1 MNMAHQTAST
11 FAEII
16 RGHAAARPNA
26 PALTFEDVTQTFA
39 ALDASSSRTA
49 NALRAEGIRP
59 GDRVAVLTKNR
70 AEFFELIIACSKI
83 GAILVGLNWRLA
95 AAEIAAI
102 LADAAPAI
110 VIAGPQER
118 SLLPET
124 PIRTIVFGEAYDAWR
139 DAHAATDPGHR
150 GAPDE
155 VILLLY
161 TSGTTGLPKGVML
174 TNEGMSYT
182 RRLAEAWGMT
192 SASVN
197 LVAMPMFHI
206 GGCGYGSSTMMAGGH
221 TVLMREV
228 DPARAI
234 ELIARHRVTHTFF
247 VPAVVQMLL
256 QAPGIED
263 ADLSSLEL
271 LMYGAAPIGDVLL
284 KRAIEKLNCGF
295 MHAYG
300 MTEASGTVTILPP
313 ADHEPDGPRA
323 GLLKSCGKPLPWVEL
338 RVIDPATQTDATAG
352 TVGEVWLRS
361 AMIMK
366 GYWNNPAA
374 TREAIVEDGW
384 YRTGDA
390 GTRDADGFL
399 YLVDRFKD
407 MIISGGENIYP
418 AEIENALNA
427 HPAIREVGVIGIEHS
442 RWGETPMAVVVLREG
457 GTATAEDII
466 EFTRSRLARYKCPT
480 SVVFVDALP
489 RNASGKLLKH
499 EMRRI
504 YRRPAVPA
512 LSLVRRWVNDY
523 FNRHEAAACAAFVA
537 PDYALEI
544 GDVTLAGRDD
554 VWLPAVD
561 VQMKRFPGLGMTVH
575 QTVAGEDWAAAFFS
589 EHGASE
595 GRQAVWSGIGIW
607 RSDGDVL
614 TGCIAQEDYM
624 TRQRQLKSGIAD
636 PVGPPAVAPWDA
648 APRPR
653 DEAAE
658 KIVADWLHGAWPREP
673 SPVRCDDDH
682 ITGAPLRFDVTE
694 TETVFLS
701 SSGRDVVFHVRQTGL
716 YRGGLAKIAAI
727 DLPATLYVNG
737 IVRVEDGRV
746 VSGRV
751 IRDRVGLQAALE
763 RVTR

>member
-16 RGHAAARPNA
+16 RSHAAARPNA
-26 PALTFEDVTQTFA
+26 PALTFENVTQTFA
-39 ALDASSSRTA
+39 ELDALSSRTA
-49 NALRAEGIRP
+49 NALLSEGIRP
-59 GDRVAVLTKNR
+59 GDRVAVLTRNR

-102 LADAAPAI
+102 LSDAEPAL
-110 VIAGPQER
+110 VIAGADEKA
-118 SLLPET
+118 LLPET
-124 PIRTIVFGEAYDAWR
+124 SIRMIVFGNDYDAWR
-139 DAHAATDPGHR
+139 DAHPASDPDHR

-174 TNEGMSYT
+174 TNQGMSHT
-182 RRLAEAWGMT
+182 RRLADAWGMT

-228 DPARAI
+228 DPARAV

-256 QAPGIED
+256 QVPGIED

-284 KRAIEKLNCGF
+284 KRAIGKLNCGF

-338 RVIDPATQTDATAG
+338 RVIDPATQTDAATG
-352 TVGEVWLRS
+352 MIGEVWLRS
-361 AMIMK
+361 PMIMK
-366 GYWNNPAA
+366 GYWKNLEA
-374 TREAIVEDGW
+374 TRETIVEDGW

-390 GTRDADGFL
+390 GYRDADGYL

-427 HPAIREVGVIGIEHS
+427 HPAVREVGVIGIEHS
-442 RWGETPMAVVVLREG
+442 RWGETPMAVVVLHQDR
-457 GTATAEDII
+457 TATAEDII

-480 SVVFVDALP
+480 RVVFVDALP

-523 FNRHEAAACAAFVA
+523 FNRHDASACAAFVA
-537 PDYALEI
+537 PDYMLEI

-561 VQMKRFPGLGMTVH
+561 VQMKRFPALGMTVH
-575 QTVAGEDWAAAFFS
+575 QTVAGENWAAAFFS
-589 EHGASE
+589 EHGASD
-595 GRQAVWSGIGIW
+595 GRKAVWCGVGIW
-607 RSDGDVL
+607 RSNGEVL

-624 TRQRQLKSGIAD
+624 TRQRQLRSGIAD
-636 PVGPPAVAPWDA
+636 PVDQPAAAPWDI
-648 APRPR
+648 APLPR
-653 DEAAE
+653 DKAAE
-658 KIVADWLHGAWPREP
+658 KTVAAWLEGAWPHEP
-673 SPVRCDDDH
+673 STVRCDDDH
-682 ITGAPLRFDVTE
+682 ITGTPLRFDVTE
-694 TETVFLS
+694 TETVFLE
-701 SSGRDVVFHVRQTGL
+701 SSGPDVVFHVRQNGIYL
-716 YRGGLAKIAAI
+716 GGLAKIGAI

-737 IVRVEDGRV
+737 IVRVEGGRV
-746 VSGRV
+746 SSGRV

-763 RVTR
+763 RVMR

>member
-1 MNMAHQTAST
+1 MNMAHSTTST

-16 RGHAAARPNA
+16 RTHAATRPNA

-39 ALDASSSRTA
+39 DLDAASSRTA
-49 NALRAEGIRP
+49 NALRAEGVRP

-95 AAEIAAI
+95 ASEIAAI
-102 LADAAPAI
+102 VADAEPAI
-110 VIAGPQER
+110 VIAGPQEKA
-118 SLLPET
+118 LLPET
-124 PIRTIVFGEAYDAWR
+124 PIRTLVFGDGYDAWR
-139 DAHAATDPGHR
+139 DAQPATDPGHR
-150 GAPDE
+150 GARDD
-155 VILLLY
+155 VILILY

-182 RRLAEAWGMT
+182 RKLADAWGMT
-192 SASVN
+192 TASVN

-228 DPARAI
+228 DPAKTI
-234 ELIARHRVTHTFF
+234 ELIARYRVTHTFF
-247 VPAVVQMLL
+247 VPSVIQIMLREP
-256 QAPGIED
+256 AIET

-284 KRAIEKLNCGF
+284 QQALKKLNCGF

-313 ADHEPDGPRA
+313 ADHDPGGPRA

-338 RVIDPATQTDATAG
+338 RVIDPASQTDARPG

-361 AMIMK
+361 PMIMK
-366 GYWNNPAA
+366 GYWNKPTA
-374 TREAIVEDGW
+374 THEAIVEDGW

-390 GTRDADGFL
+390 GTRDAEGYL

-427 HPAIREVGVIGIEHS
+427 HPAVKEVGVIGIEHS
-442 RWGETPMAVVVLREG
+442 RWGETPMAVVVLHQDG
-457 GTATAEDII
+457 AATAEDII
-466 EFTRSRLARYKCPT
+466 EFTCGRLARYKCPT

-523 FNRHEAAACAAFVA
+523 FNRHDAAACAGFVA
-537 PDYALEI
+537 PDYTLEI

-561 VQMKRFPGLGMTVH
+561 VQMKRFSGLGMTVH
-575 QTVAGEDWAAAFFS
+575 RTVAGEDWAAAFFS
-589 EHGASE
+589 EHGASD
-595 GRQAVWSGIGIW
+595 GRQAVWSGVGIW
-607 RSDGDVL
+607 RSDGEVL

-624 TRQRQLKSGIAD
+624 TRQRQLKSGIVDPAD
-636 PVGPPAVAPWDA
+636 PPAAAPWDVA
-648 APRPR
+648 RLPR
-653 DEAAE
+653 DETAE
-658 KIVADWLHGAWPREP
+658 KTVADWLHGAWPRKP
-673 SPVRCDDDH
+673 FAVRCDDDH
-682 ITGAPLRFDVTE
+682 ITGIPLRFDVRE
-694 TETVFLS
+694 METVFLN
-701 SSGRDVVFHVRQTGL
+701 SSGTDVVFHVRQTGL
-716 YRGGLAKIAAI
+716 YQGGLAKIAATG
-727 DLPATLYVNG
+727 LPATLYVNG
-737 IVRVEDGRV
+737 IVRVDDGRV
-746 VSGRV
+746 VSGRI
-751 IRDRVGLQAALE
+751 IRDRIGLQAALE
-763 RVTR
+763 RVQR